1 MKSASSRLEGKVAI
15 VVGAGSRDGGVGT
28 GKAMSVL
35 FAEAG
40 AKIVLVDR
48 KASLAE
54 ETMAVIKEKG
64 GEATVLEADLTQE
77 ADCRRMADTAVKQYG
92 RLDILVNNVGI
103 GGKGNVLE
111 VDDETWHST
120 MDANVWGQVLTSR
133 YAIPKMI
140 ETGGGSIINIASFLG
155 MVTGGSGSV
164 AYNVSKGA
172 VMTLTIKMAVDHG
185 RDNIRVNCIAP
196 GQVYNPRM
204 VANMTSE
211 RRELRRKSAPLGTE
225 GTPWDIAWAA
235 LFLASDE
242 SRWITGVVLPVD
254 AGLVR
259 TTPLSMYEHLLQ
271 G

>member
-1 MKSASSRLEGKVAI
+1 MNNDRRPRLDGKVAI

-28 GKAMSVL
+28 GKAMSIL
-35 FAEAG
+35 FAREG
-40 AKIVLVDR
+40 ARVVLVDQ
-48 KASLAE
+48 KAALAE
-54 ETMAVIKEKG
+54 ETLTAIQEGG
-64 GEATVLEADLTQE
+64 GEATVLEADLTKE
-77 ADCRRMADTAVKQYG
+77 DDCRKMAETAVEQYG

-111 VDDETWHST
+111 VDDEVWHRT

-133 YAIPKMI
+133 YAIPRMI

-155 MVTGGSGSV
+155 MRVGGSGSV
-164 AYNVSKGA
+164 AYNVSKGG

-204 VANMTSE
+204 VKDMEPE
-211 RRELRRKSAPLGTE
+211 RRELRRLSAPLGTE

-242 SRWITGVVLPVD
+242 ARWITGVILPVD
-254 AGLVR
+254 AGLVA
-259 TTPLSMYEHLLQ
+259 TTPLAMYEHLP
-271 G
+271 